1 MRDIAHSIRVSHTWN
16 SFSAVIPSG
25 CLTLGIPLRRHSI
38 RVSHTWNSFSA
49 AIPSGCLT
57 SGILPRRRST
67 FLGYLASGILS
78 ANVPPSSD
86 ISHPESC
93 PPTMEDE
100 GNLNK
105 FRVGPH
111 PTLFYIPDF
120 ITDYQQTQ
128 LLNNIYQAPVSK
140 WKSLKNRRL
149 QNWGG
154 VVHEKGLL
162 SQDLP
167 TWLTRITERIFEE
180 SGLFPSAINHVL
192 INEYLPNQ
200 GIMPHQD
207 GPAYFPVV
215 AILSLGSPVVM
226 DFTPHSRLRLDTNDA
241 EDKNSDDKSFE
252 IETKKWLDDH
262 HPFSILL
269 MPRSLLIF
277 KDEMFSEYLHGIK
290 DSEVQQYDKVVNDI
304 EALEQHR
311 LDPLFS
317 GSEKAVEV
325 MRNGELRS
333 IQRTTTRIS
342 LTCRLVLK
350 VHKNLFKF

>member
-1 MRDIAHSIRVSHTWN
+1 
-16 SFSAVIPSG
+16 
-25 CLTLGIPLRRHSI
+25 
-38 RVSHTWNSFSA
+38 
-49 AIPSGCLT
+49 
-57 SGILPRRRST
+57 
-67 FLGYLASGILS
+67 
-78 ANVPPSSD
+78 
-86 ISHPESC
+86 
-93 PPTMEDE
+93 MEDE

-162 SQDLP
+162 AQDLP

-200 GIMPHQD
+200 GIMYSN
-207 GPAYFPVV
+207 GYALFPNNIVIFHIATPGWACLFSVV
-215 AILSLGSPVVM
+215 AILSLGSPV
-226 DFTPHSRLRLDTNDA
+226 
-241 EDKNSDDKSFE
+241 
-252 IETKKWLDDH
+252 
-262 HPFSILL
+262 
-269 MPRSLLIF
+269 
-277 KDEMFSEYLHGIK
+277 YLHGIK

-317 GSEKAVEV
+317 GSDIAVEV

-350 VHKNLFKF
+350 AHKNLFKF

>member
-1 MRDIAHSIRVSHTWN
+1 
-16 SFSAVIPSG
+16 
-25 CLTLGIPLRRHSI
+25 
-38 RVSHTWNSFSA
+38 
-49 AIPSGCLT
+49 
-57 SGILPRRRST
+57 
-67 FLGYLASGILS
+67 
-78 ANVPPSSD
+78 
-86 ISHPESC
+86 
-93 PPTMEDE
+93 MEDE